1 MTCEAQ
7 EHLVTAA
14 RTREPSGRQHLSL
27 NLQVLH
33 TMRVEVHSDR
43 AQSTDCSLPAVPRS
57 ISFLCTRLSS
67 PSERLPLCIDVLKFT
82 GLLPAPS
89 PQIHQLTAAS
99 VRSAERPSQT
109 PKCKSGGLRA
119 FNSPRH
125 NISLCAAHWPPLS
138 PEKDGTAESP
148 RTLRI
153 WTQDACAAFFGHL
166 RGTVNVSVMGL
177 RDGDGNEHTVVHQ
190 SSMALLPFRYRYP
203 LRHKAPAASSGR
215 LTHNIGHQCNTAPF
229 RPLRDTLSQQ
239 PKCLSIRPAARLH
252 AQWTQVDSS
261 CV

>member
-125 NISLCAAHWPPLS
+125 NISLCAAH
-138 PEKDGTAESP
+138 
-148 RTLRI
+148 
-153 WTQDACAAFFGHL
+153 
-166 RGTVNVSVMGL
+166 
-177 RDGDGNEHTVVHQ
+177 
-190 SSMALLPFRYRYP
+190 
-203 LRHKAPAASSGR
+203 
-215 LTHNIGHQCNTAPF
+215 
-229 RPLRDTLSQQ
+229 
-239 PKCLSIRPAARLH
+239 
-252 AQWTQVDSS
+252 
-261 CV
+261 